1 MKMNKILAA
10 SLFAAGMATLGTT
23 GCQEGELYDV
33 GEPDWLEAK
42 KAEATQNGGNNQGGS
57 EGIDKND
64 LGVLFQTF
72 TSSDFNFP
80 QLHVEAQVGTW
91 KFTSSDGKYTDEEI
105 IGSAWW
111 SAQSIDANAEG
122 SNWTSSDFML
132 EDGELLL
139 TLVPQTENAVVMYEI
154 YGNGGYWTMM
164 TEGNWW
170 FAEAAKDGETP
181 AKGEVTGYNSDEMGM
196 YHWEVGATVNV
207 LVKKS
212 GKNYTVEVYGPA
224 IEDYEASSIK
234 LEGIKSTREFSAD
247 LTLDQI
253 VENATITVGFNNDA
267 FSKQVDLKDCHLS
280 VSPDLTTPGMKTI
293 TAIYYLTN
301 EGEAGNPV
309 VGTYNVNIVNKV
321 ESITVATMPNNTIY
335 YLNSDGSDIKFDPTG
350 LVVKSNNGDVL
361 TNDVLTF
368 SNIKNEKGTQ
378 TVTITY
384 SDGIS
389 TTIDVT
395 VTELVGDDILFKGK
409 IVGNGK
415 FVTDETFGLV
425 FENDNAAQRTSY
437 LLLPEGTIPDCS
449 ESKAMTISF
458 WVNGNG
464 KAFIWSPIF
473 AAYAAAPVD
482 NSNTFP
488 MFIIQ
493 GRGLLQTNIE
503 GWNDFTG
510 AQNTTG
516 ANTESVAYLEDNQ
529 WHLVTVTITDKHAKF
544 IVDNT
549 VVNAWDYTGEGDG
562 QVTTGFLSKGHEM
575 LTYICLG
582 GNQAWGWS
590 DPDTGYKYAKLKTYD
605 RVISA
610 EEIAKRIADKE

>member
-42 KAEATQNGGNNQGGS
+42 KAEASQNGGNNQGGS
-57 EGIDKND
+57 EGIDKNN

-196 YHWEVGATVNV
+196 YHWAVGSTVNV

-234 LEGIKSTREFSAD
+234 LEGIPATMDFSKEMTLDD
-247 LTLDQI
+247 LTKTAK
-253 VENATITVGFNNDA
+253 VTVGFNNDA
-267 FSKQVDLKDCHLS
+267 FTKEVSISDCHFS
-280 VSPDLTTPGMKTI
+280 ISPDLTTPGEKTI
-293 TAIYYLTN
+293 TVVYYLTN

-309 VGTYNVNIVNKV
+309 VGNFNVNLI
-321 ESITVATMPNNTIY
+321 NT
-335 YLNSDGSDIKFDPTG
+335 
-350 LVVKSNNGDVL
+350 VKSISVTTQPTQTSYFFNNKWYQPAPDFNPAGMVVTTDGGDVL
-361 TNDVLTF
+361 SNDVLKFSAIEAKAGKQKVTISYDKVSTEVEIDVAETTKPFVGVSGLADKTGGWYNAATMSQSVKVNAGETMTAKFKNYGGASDWANFVVALTEKGKGSGDGGIF
-368 SNIKNEKGTQ
+368 SNEWGCVVPSNLNKWG
-378 TVTITY
+378 
-384 SDGIS
+384 SG
-389 TTIDVT
+389 
-395 VTELVGDDILFKGK
+395 
-409 IVGNGK
+409 
-415 FVTDETFGLV
+415 VTDALEITNDLPAYDQALWDGADVEVSVTNNGGTSANIACTFKLTDGNTYHVTYKNFVIGGDLYITIAADSAYIT
-425 FENDNAAQRTSY
+425 FE
-437 LLLPEGTIPDCS
+437 
-449 ESKAMTISF
+449 
-458 WVNGNG
+458 
-464 KAFIWSPIF
+464 
-473 AAYAAAPVD
+473 
-482 NSNTFP
+482 
-488 MFIIQ
+488 
-493 GRGLLQTNIE
+493 
-503 GWNDFTG
+503 
-510 AQNTTG
+510 
-516 ANTESVAYLEDNQ
+516 
-529 WHLVTVTITDKHAKF
+529 
-544 IVDNT
+544 
-549 VVNAWDYTGEGDG
+549 
-562 QVTTGFLSKGHEM
+562 
-575 LTYICLG
+575 
-582 GNQAWGWS
+582 
-590 DPDTGYKYAKLKTYD
+590 
-605 RVISA
+605 
-610 EEIAKRIADKE
+610 